1 MVEAE
6 DLEGKMPNFC
16 AVVGC
21 SNRSGKGL
29 KKSFYRIPSIVSH
42 QGEKTRLLSIKRRAG
57 WLQALRR
64 KNLNLKQSNYHY
76 QYDQYR
82 ICSDHFI
89 TGAPATLYDVS
100 NPDWIPSVN
109 MGHQYFTSDGQA
121 GCGQHKRSKKLEN
134 RNFKDRVQISCD
146 TLADTTEGYEI
157 ADCLEFDQDY
167 HSLHRKL
174 QVKEE
179 TEEFLI
185 QDSHPAFGEIRCVTI
200 KEEPD
205 ASPSSTVSDTQGVT
219 ELAPHLP
226 DQLNE
231 EMERSSSFTQCE
243 DAEKFFV
250 KQEGEEFVLV
260 KERAVSGLYGSLE
273 SSDIEEN

>member
-1 MVEAE
+1 
-6 DLEGKMPNFC
+6 MPNFC

-42 QGEKTRLLSIKRRAG
+42 QGEKTRLLTIKRRAG

-89 TGAPATLYDVS
+89 EGAPATLYDVS
-100 NPDWIPSVN
+100 NPDWIPSLN
-109 MGHQYFTSDGQA
+109 MGDQYFTSDGQA

-146 TLADTTEGYEI
+146 KLAETAGGYEM

-167 HSLHRKL
+167 QSLHGEL
-174 QVKEE
+174 QVKVEN
-179 TEEFLI
+179 EEFLI
-185 QDSHPAFGEIRCVTI
+185 QDSHQAFGEIQCVTV

-205 ASPSSTVSDTQGVT
+205 VSPSASISHTHGFT
-219 ELAPHLP
+219 EQALHLP
-226 DQLNE
+226 DEMKE
-231 EMERSSSFTQCE
+231 EIEESSSLTLCE
-243 DAEKFFV
+243 DVEKFV
-250 KQEGEEFVLV
+250 VTQDGEKFVLV
-260 KERAVSGLYGSLE
+260 KEDAMSELYGSLE
-273 SSDIEEN
+273 SSDSEVN